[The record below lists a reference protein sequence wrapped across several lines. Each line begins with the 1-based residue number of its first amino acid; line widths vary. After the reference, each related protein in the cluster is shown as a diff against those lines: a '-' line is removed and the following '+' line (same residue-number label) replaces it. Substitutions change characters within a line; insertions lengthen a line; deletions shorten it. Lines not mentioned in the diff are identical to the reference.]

1 MHIMIVTCILTWLT
15 WLTNINLTV
24 KKGIFPT
31 PLQIFLALL
40 KSVIAAKKCDAA
52 RIEPAGEPVKP
63 LVRDVGIAHDNEG

>member
-1 MHIMIVTCILTWLT
+1 MYIMIVTCILTWLT

-40 KSVIAAKKCDAA
+40 KSATAA
-52 RIEPAGEPVKP
+52 RIEPAGEAVKP